1 MKKKSLKIFCGKI
14 IFDLLEDKETRSHR
28 LAWHNFLDR
37 RKQMESN
44 SIEYNSIPEALEDLR
59 AGKIILA
66 SDSED
71 RENEGDMI
79 CAAEFATTENI
90 NFIATHAKGLICT
103 PMSQAVADRLGFVPM
118 VSENTDTHETAFT
131 VSVDH
136 VSTTT
141 GISALERAA
150 TIRACVD
157 EASRPQDFRKPGHT
171 FPLIAKKG
179 GVLVRGGHTEAT
191 VDLCRLAGLK
201 QCGVCCE
208 IMDDDGTMMRGE
220 KIFSLAKKFGL
231 KYITIKSLADY
242 CRVHDKHVVQE
253 ARAKLP
259 SEYGD
264 FDIYG
269 YTDDITG
276 EHHVALVK
284 GEIEDGENVLCR
296 VHSECLTGDVFGSK
310 RCDCGPQLAEAMR
323 QIEREGRGVLLYMRQ
338 EGRGIGLINKLKTY
352 MLQEKGYDTVEAN
365 LKLGFKA
372 DLREYWIGAQIL
384 RDLGIKSLR
393 LLTNNPQKIY
403 GLDGF
408 GIRVAERVPIEI
420 APQSYDKFYLRTKK
434 EKMGH
439 IFSHID
445 VE

>member
-1 MKKKSLKIFCGKI
+1 M
-14 IFDLLEDKETRSHR
+14 
-28 LAWHNFLDR
+28 
-37 RKQMESN
+37 
-44 SIEYNSIPEALEDLR
+44 EYNSIPEALEDLR
-59 AGKIILA
+59 AGKIILV

-90 NFIATHAKGLICT
+90 NFIATYAKGLICT
-103 PMSQAVADRLGFVPM
+103 PMSQEVADHLGFIPM

-136 VSTTT
+136 ISTTT
-141 GISALERAA
+141 GISAVERAA

-157 EASRPQDFRKPGHT
+157 ENVRPQDFRKPGHT

-220 KIFSLAKKFGL
+220 KIFALAKKFNL
-231 KYITIKSLADY
+231 KYVTIKALADY
-242 CRVHDKHVVQE
+242 CRVHDKHVVRE
-253 ARAKLP
+253 ASAKLP
-259 SEYGD
+259 SEHGD

-284 GEIEDGENVLCR
+284 GKIEDGENVLCR

-352 MLQEKGYDTVEAN
+352 MLQEEGYDTVEAN

-403 GLDGF
+403 GLEGF
-408 GIRVAERVPIEI
+408 GISVVERVPIEI
-420 APQSYDKFYLRTKK
+420 APQTYDKFYLLTKK

-439 IFSHID
+439 IFSHIT